1 MNELPA
7 KSRFTESDDL
17 FDNLALRDEV
27 VILKKLLDD
36 CQKQLKM
43 MKTVV
48 ATLDK
53 QLQSSE
59 EGQNIMKGYMDNIYK
74 RIECIEKTTELIE
87 NNDAVY
93 NAIVKKVEISVP
105 RGVNRIILPSIDEVF
120 SENIKIGNKD

>member
-17 FDNLALRDEV
+17 FDNLALRAEV

>member
-120 SENIKIGNKD
+120 SENIKTGNED